1 MSQEGSM
8 EGAQAAE
15 TEINDDDA
23 CVEALLLLRY
33 VPRGRGE
40 GQTAIPDGWSEG
52 MRFVINARQDPACE
66 RGRAGMGLRPLN
78 SLSVNTAAG
87 SPLAGD
93 EAEEEEEAVS
103 EYEDDGSRS
112 SEYEG
117 SEVEEPVRT
126 PLRTPPVQIMPLAAA
141 PAAAPMRR
149 QSSRRRPRRSSSTI
163 VKRPWTSEEDE
174 AVLAHV
180 EKYGPRGW
188 SRIALAIPGRKGK
201 QCRERWHNHLKPEI
215 RKDPWT
221 SVEESILLEAH
232 KHHGNHW
239 AQIAKLLPGRTD
251 NAIKNHWNSTMR
263 RKFQREENMG
273 QRKGAIAGGR
283 LTPIAKSG
291 SLTHVTV
298 G

>member
-1 MSQEGSM
+1 MSQEGSP
-8 EGAQAAE
+8 EGAQAAAQAAE
-15 TEINDDDA
+15 TETNDDDA

-33 VPRGRGE
+33 VPRGHGE
-40 GQTAIPDGWSEG
+40 GQTPIPDGWSEG
-52 MRFVINARQDPACE
+52 MRFVINARQEPCE
-66 RGRAGMGLRPLN
+66 RGRAAMGLRPLN

-87 SPLAGD
+87 SPRAGD

-103 EYEDDGSRS
+103 EYEDDGSQA

-126 PLRTPPVQIMPLAAA
+126 PLRTPPDRQIMPLAAA
-141 PAAAPMRR
+141 AAAAPMRR

-221 SVEESILLEAH
+221 R
-232 KHHGNHW
+232 KHPPPLRC
-239 AQIAKLLPGRTD
+239 A
-251 NAIKNHWNSTMR
+251 
-263 RKFQREENMG
+263 
-273 QRKGAIAGGR
+273 
-283 LTPIAKSG
+283 
-291 SLTHVTV
+291 SLSL
-298 G
+298 